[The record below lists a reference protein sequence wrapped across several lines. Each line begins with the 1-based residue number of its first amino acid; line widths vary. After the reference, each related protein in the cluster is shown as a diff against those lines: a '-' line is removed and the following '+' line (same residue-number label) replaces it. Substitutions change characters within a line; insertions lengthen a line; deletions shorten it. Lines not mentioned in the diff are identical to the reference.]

1 MLATV
6 PPREPAK
13 AAIDRSIRQALGRT
27 SGKPR
32 ARFLDFL
39 AAIRGR
45 SDLLRPA
52 WFRGRVDAAWLD
64 AMLGALLRLVEY
76 RHEWRRP
83 IETWGPAGPTPLA
96 LFASLAHH
104 LLAEYPVPPVLLS
117 AWFVEGYAGNRPRQW
132 FLRAARGQSLRVIG
146 LPLDLG
152 RRMAHEFAQAPAHYP
167 IDFALRW
174 AQVRGLG
181 GSDGLARAVA
191 ATRIGRDPEEHP
203 IWVELIQLL
212 IRHPRFDRR
221 RLGAA
226 VDYMID
232 RKFAERLVII
242 GADTHVTIDPPE
254 PELTLRGWTG
264 ASLLR
269 RVAEWEARRPARPEA
284 AKALIRWDRSAIAGC
299 RHVDPAGQAWTI
311 RELLDSDALAAEGE
325 AMDHCVATYT
335 NFCSKRLSTIWSVA
349 RDDPAGPGRAA
360 TVEVD
365 PAGRRIIQAQARSNT
380 PPDPAAIAA
389 IRHWADRA
397 GLAWEDAEGAAE
409 D

>member
-6 PPREPAK
+6 PPRKHAK
-13 AAIDRSIRQALGRT
+13 AAVDRSIRRVLDRT

-32 ARFLDFL
+32 RRFVDFL
-39 AAIRGR
+39 AVIRGR

-52 WFRGRVDAAWLD
+52 RFRGRVDSAWLD

-83 IETWGPAGPTPLA
+83 VAAWEPTGATPLA
-96 LFASLAHH
+96 LFSSLAHH

-117 AWFVEGYAGNRPRQW
+117 AWFVEGYEGHRPRWW
-132 FLRAARGQSLRVIG
+132 FIRAARGASLREVG
-146 LPLDLG
+146 FPLKLS
-152 RRMAHEFAQAPAHYP
+152 RRMAHEFAAAPAHYP
-167 IDFALRW
+167 IEFALRW

-181 GSDGLARAVA
+181 GSEALARAVA
-191 ATRIGRDPEEHP
+191 ATRIGRDPEDRP
-203 IWVELIQLL
+203 IWVELIHLL
-212 IRHPRFDRR
+212 INHPRFDRR
-221 RLGAA
+221 RVAA
-226 VDYMID
+226 VVDYLID

-242 GADTHVTIDPPE
+242 GVDTRVAIDPPE
-254 PELTLRGWTG
+254 PDLTLRGWTE

-269 RVAEWEARRPARPEA
+269 RVEEWQARRPATPEVE
-284 AKALIRWDRSAIAGC
+284 KTLIRWDRSAIAGS
-299 RHVDPAGQAWTI
+299 RHVDPDGRAWAI

-335 NFCSKRLSTIWSVA
+335 SSCSRRLSTIWSVA
-349 RDDPAGPGRAA
+349 RETPAGPERAA

-365 PAGRRIIQAQARSNT
+365 PAARRVVQASARSNDR
-380 PPDPAAIAA
+380 PDPAARAA

-397 GLAWEDAEGAAE
+397 GLAWEDEEAE